1 MIDAFAI
8 AASRPWVIQP
18 EALETVLSIA
28 NGMGDPQALQ
38 AKLGRPLENTRRVS
52 VRDGVAV
59 IPVTGPIFR
68 YANLF
73 TEISGA
79 TSTGVLARDIQT
91 ALDNPYIRGIVL
103 EMNSPGGEA
112 TGINEL
118 AKQIRAGSKHK
129 RIVAYGGG
137 AVASGA
143 YWLAAACSEIV
154 VDESAMLGSIGV
166 VMSYLDTR
174 KRDEKSDVRAVDI
187 VSSQSP
193 DKRIDPNT
201 DEGRSKVQAVVD
213 AMADVFVS
221 AVADFRKTTPDNVL
235 AEFGR
240 GGVLIGK
247 AAVKAGM
254 ADRTGSLETVIAELA
269 GSASNSKRGTT
280 MSSNNGQVT
289 VSTTEDLRNALAA
302 GKTPDQIAI
311 ASNDQAVANARA
323 AGVEEGKKASTDIAV
338 AAERKRIADVQA
350 LAREGFEAELKTAI
364 DDGHSP
370 EAFALSLMKAA
381 TERGITLDAMRKGA
395 PAAAS
400 HGGKPEADAG
410 KGQPRIDTKSIFDQ
424 RHKAMAGTSAR

>member
-1 MIDAFAI
+1 MIDAFAV
-8 AASRPWVIQP
+8 AAGRPWVIQP
-18 EALETVLSIA
+18 EGLEAVLAIA

-38 AKLGRPLENTRRVS
+38 AKLGRPLENARRVS

-91 ALDNPYIRGIVL
+91 ALDNPYITGIVL

-118 AKQIRAGSKHK
+118 AKQIRAGTKRK

-137 AVASGA
+137 SVASGC

-193 DKRIDPNT
+193 DKRVDPNT
-201 DEGRSKVQAVVD
+201 EDGRTKVQSIVD

-221 AVADFRKTTPDNVL
+221 AVADFRKTTPDKVL
-235 AEFGR
+235 SDFGR
-240 GGVLIGK
+240 GGVLIGRD
-247 AAVKAGM
+247 AVKAGM
-254 ADRTGSLETVIAELA
+254 ADRTGSLETVITELA

-289 VSTTEDLRNALAA
+289 VSTTEDLRQAMAA
-302 GKTPDQIAI
+302 GKTADQIVI
-311 ASNDQAVANARA
+311 ASNDQAIATARA
-323 AGVEEGKKASTDIAV
+323 AGVEEGKTASTDAAV
-338 AAERKRIADVQA
+338 TAERKRIFDVQA
-350 LAREGFEAELKTAI
+350 LAREGFDAELKTAL
-364 DDGHSP
+364 DGGHSP

-381 TERGITLDAMRKGA
+381 ADRGITLEAARKGA

-400 HGGKPEADAG
+400 HGGKPDDTAG
-410 KGQPRIDTKSIFDQ
+410 KGEPRIDSKTIFGDRQ
-424 RHKAMAGTSAR
+424 KAMAGPSAR

>member
-1 MIDAFAI
+1 MIDAFAV
-8 AASRPWVIQP
+8 AAGRPWVIQP
-18 EALETVLSIA
+18 EGLETVLAIA
-28 NGMGDPQALQ
+28 NGMGDPEALQ
-38 AKLGRPLENTRRVS
+38 AKMGRPLENTRRVS
-52 VRDGVAV
+52 VRDGVAI

-91 ALDNPYIRGIVL
+91 ALDNPYITGIVL

-118 AKQIRAGSKHK
+118 AKQIRAGTK
-129 RIVAYGGG
+129 RKPIVAYGGG
-137 AVASGA
+137 SVASGC
-143 YWLAAACSEIV
+143 YWLAAACREIV

-193 DKRIDPNT
+193 DKRVDPNT
-201 DEGRSKVQAVVD
+201 DEGRTKVQSIVD

-221 AVADFRKTTPDNVL
+221 AVADFRKTTPEKVL
-235 AEFGR
+235 SDFGR
-240 GGVLIGK
+240 GGVLIGRD
-247 AAVKAGM
+247 AVKAGM

-289 VSTTEDLRNALAA
+289 VSTTEDLRQALAA
-302 GKTPDQIAI
+302 GKTADQIVI
-311 ASNDQAVANARA
+311 ASNEQAIATARA
-323 AGVEEGKKASTDIAV
+323 AGVEEGKTASIDAAIK
-338 AAERKRIADVQA
+338 AERKRISDVQA
-350 LAREGFEAELKTAI
+350 LAREGFDAELKTAL
-364 DDGHSP
+364 DEGHSP

-381 TERGITLDAMRKGA
+381 TDRGITLGAVRKAA

-400 HGGKPEADAG
+400 HGGKPEGDGG
-410 KGQPRIDTKSIFDQ
+410 KGEPRIDSKNIYDQ
-424 RHKAMAGTSAR
+424 RQKAMAGPSAR

>member
-1 MIDAFAI
+1 MIDAFAL

-18 EALETVLSIA
+18 ESLETVLAIA

-38 AKLGRPLENTRRVS
+38 AKLGRPLDNTRRVTM
-52 VRDGVAV
+52 RDGVAV

-91 ALDNPYIRGIVL
+91 ALDNPYVRGIVL

-174 KRDEKSDVRAVDI
+174 KRDEKSDVRSVDI

-201 DEGRSKVQAVVD
+201 DEGRGKVQAVVD
-213 AMADVFVS
+213 AMANVFVS
-221 AVADFRKTTPDNVL
+221 AVADFRKTTPEKVL
-235 AEFGR
+235 SDFGR
-240 GGVLIGK
+240 GGVLIGRD
-247 AAVKAGM
+247 AVKAGM

-280 MSSNNGQVT
+280 MSSTSGQVT
-289 VSTTEDLRNALAA
+289 VSTTEDLHKALAA
-302 GKTPDQIAI
+302 GYAHDQISIASSDQAI
-311 ASNDQAVANARA
+311 AAARA
-323 AGVEEGKKASTDIAV
+323 AGIEEGKKASTDAAV
-338 AAERKRIADVQA
+338 AAERQRITEVQA
-350 LAREGFEAELKTAI
+350 LAREGFDAELQAAL
-364 DDGHSP
+364 DNGDSP
-370 EAFALSLMKAA
+370 QAFALSLMKAA
-381 TERGITLDAMRKGA
+381 QERGITLDAMRKGA

-400 HGGKPEADAG
+400 HGGKPADDTG
-410 KGQPRIDTKSIFDQ
+410 SDQPRIDTKSIFDQ